1 MTPADDP
8 CESCD
13 LYMAALRGLLADWYA
28 AGQPQHPS
36 EHGRQIG
43 AALAMY
49 LEHQHNHQ
57 NA

>member
-1 MTPADDP
+1 VTAADDP

-28 AGQPQHPS
+28 AGQPQQPS
-36 EHGRQIG
+36 EHSQQIG

-49 LEHQHNHQ
+49 LEHQHSHQ